1 MVEAFV
7 NSGGNAVLRT
17 AEGNIISSGLGS
29 AYTGIG
35 SYMSNVITVNNLG
48 GVDVSYDVSGTPRV
62 QRTIKT
68 KTSVF
73 TGSSGV
79 ITRVSVSRGHSVE
92 FMNSRFFS
100 RTTKQK
106 QKVIISSSG
115 GSVSGGSG
123 GASGESGGGVGAS
136 GGSGGASG
144 SGGSVGVSG
153 GGGVSVGGSILGSTA
168 SMDAKGNV
176 RSYGSGFG
184 TWTIAGA
191 GPNEARDVQVIGD
204 FGGQF
209 KRLVLNVLFFVGI
222 FFSRTYVLALQCR
235 TNFLFVQQSS
245 KKKSCIS
252 FFFHSF
258 LTTPLPFTLLSA

>member
-1 MVEAFV
+1 MEAFV

-17 AEGNIISSGLGS
+17 AEGNIISSGMGS

-35 SYMSNVITVNNLG
+35 SYMSNVITVNNFG
-48 GVDVSYDVSGTPRV
+48 GVDVSYGVSGAPHV

-68 KTSVF
+68 KSSIF

-79 ITRVSVSRGHSVE
+79 ITRISVSRDHSVE
-92 FMNSRFFS
+92 FMNSRFFT
-100 RTTKQK
+100 RKTKQK

-123 GASGESGGGVGAS
+123 GASG
-136 GGSGGASG
+136 GSGGASG

-153 GGGVSVGGSILGSTA
+153 GGGASVGGSILGSSA
-168 SMDAKGNV
+168 SMDTKGNL

-191 GPNEARDVQVIGD
+191 GPNEAGDVQVIGD
-204 FGGQF
+204 FGGEF
-209 KRLVLNVLFFVGI
+209 KRLFFFNVFFFPRN
-222 FFSRTYVLALQCR
+222 FFRRTYVLRLQYR
-235 TNFLFVQQSS
+235 RNSS
-245 KKKSCIS
+245 CQTEEVVV
-252 FFFHSF
+252 H
-258 LTTPLPFTLLSA
+258 